1 MFNGIIYNQGI
12 VTKIIKR
19 QKGLNIFI
27 KSNLRVSKKDMG
39 LSVACDGVCLTLISY
54 KSKIMEFYLSNETI
68 IRSKFKFIKLKDKIN
83 LELPLKYGK
92 NISGH
97 ICQGHIDT
105 VGKVISIKKIDKSF
119 LFEFEIPIKERK
131 HLIEKASICVNGI
144 SLTISKVT
152 KKGFQIWIIPHT
164 YKETNLSTL
173 KKYGLVNIE
182 IDILSKYVRNYFNE
196 KK

>member
-19 QKGLNIFI
+19 PKGLNIFV
-27 KSNLRVSKKDMG
+27 KSNFKLYNKDLG

-54 KSKIMEFYLSNETI
+54 KSKLMEFYLSKETI
-68 IRSKFKFIKLKDKIN
+68 DRSKFKFLKNKDIIN
-83 LELPLKYGK
+83 LELPLKYGAK
-92 NISGH
+92 ISGH
-97 ICQGHIDT
+97 ICQGHVDT
-105 VGKVISIKKIDKSF
+105 IGKVSSLKKIDKSY
-119 LFEFEIPIKERK
+119 LFDFEIPSKERK

-164 YKETNLSTL
+164 FKLTNLSSL
-173 KKYGLVNIE
+173 KKSSLVNIE

>member
-19 QKGLNIFI
+19 QKGINIFI